1 MAPLSFQLDQ
11 IINSILWY
19 ILPFTRVASFVAV
32 APVFSTGTVPMK
44 VRLATALVLTL
55 AIAPG
60 LTPEQTVDPLSLVT
74 GIIIMKQMMI
84 GIALGLVMQLIFS
97 AFVNGGQ
104 IVGMQMGL
112 GFAQM
117 MDPQTGVNVPVVS
130 QFYNLMGIL
139 LFLSMNGHLV
149 LIQILAESFSIIPV
163 GNEGIS
169 GSGLESLLYFSSWMF
184 SGALLMA
191 IPAVLSLLMINV
203 VMGVLTKASPQM
215 NIFAV
220 GFSITI
226 TAGFVVIMVTLS
238 MVLPQM
244 AALFS
249 EGFVFMRQI
258 LEAG

>member
-1 MAPLSFQLDQ
+1 MAPLNFQLDQ

-44 VRLATALVLTL
+44 IRLATALVLTL
-55 AIAPG
+55 AVAPA
-60 LTPEQTVDPLSLVT
+60 LTPGQVVDPLSINT
-74 GIIIMKQMMI
+74 GIIILKQMMI

-117 MDPQTGVNVPVVS
+117 MDPQTGVSVPVVS

-169 GSGLESLLYFSSWMF
+169 SSGLESLLYFSSWMF

-244 AALFS
+244 ATLFS
-249 EGFVFMRQI
+249 EGFMFMRQI